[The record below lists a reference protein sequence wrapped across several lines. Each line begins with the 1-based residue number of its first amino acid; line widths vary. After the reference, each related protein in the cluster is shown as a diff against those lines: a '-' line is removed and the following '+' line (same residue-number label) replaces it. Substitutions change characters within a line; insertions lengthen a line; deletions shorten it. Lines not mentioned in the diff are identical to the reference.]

1 MSDVSQGPG
10 WWQASDLKWYP
21 PELHPDY
28 VAPLPPPP
36 TQPPPAELPP
46 PPMPVAPTQPPVTTK
61 GPSGLVWFVL
71 AGLALL
77 AIAAFLLVGNPT
89 QRGVLIAAVAIVIVG
104 VWIADRSGQFAAR
117 TVMFVMAGLVAI
129 AVLVV
134 ANYPYLYKAYC
145 TNTPTCRYYG
155 PLSSPSSSSSDSQQS
170 QSRVLLVARLPA
182 VPVSVLPRGLQQW
195 HCRPC
200 PQRLRFQHVQHRRH
214 RRRDGTPGLC
224 RRHRQ
229 RVQPRVHQRCG
240 PSGESRRL
248 HERLPRRLP

>member
-1 MSDVSQGPG
+1 MSDVSPGPG

-21 PELHPDY
+21 PEEHADY
-28 VAPLPPPP
+28 VAPL
-36 TQPPPAELPP
+36 PPPAELPP
-46 PPMPVAPTQPPVTTK
+46 PPTPVTPTQPPVTTK

-155 PLSSPSSSSSDSQQS
+155 PLSSPSSSSPDSQS
-170 QSRVLLVARLPA
+170 QSPSSAPSTSSPSYQQGLKSGTDGYAEVQAFGPYMGVALPYDQACQLSFNIDQGADPDLVQQDYIQGCLY
-182 VPVSVLPRGLQQW
+182 GLNHQSAQW
-195 HCRPC
+195 TQTRK
-200 PQRLRFQHVQHRRH
+200 
-214 RRRDGTPGLC
+214 T
-224 RRHRQ
+224 
-229 RVQPRVHQRCG
+229 
-240 PSGESRRL
+240 S
-248 HERLPRRLP
+248 